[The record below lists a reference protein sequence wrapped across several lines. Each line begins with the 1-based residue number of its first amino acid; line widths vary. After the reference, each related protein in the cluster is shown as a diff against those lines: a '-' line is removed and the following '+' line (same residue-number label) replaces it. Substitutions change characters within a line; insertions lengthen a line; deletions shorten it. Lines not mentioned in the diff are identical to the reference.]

1 MTFDRYLALDLAR
14 DSDAARDLFSRV
26 DREAKREG
34 IAFSGDGDGG
44 SASPNLTPAMSAWLG
59 QHVLPL
65 RQAAYSAIE
74 SAAGRIKLPGGVEG
88 VIEEI
93 EDDKLK
99 RRRNINRIEKT
110 DSFHKSHGAQVD
122 KLVRIENE
130 YFGLRTDE
138 GNREAKTPSKWLDI
152 LIVVMIMIP
161 EGFMNYSSFLKLW
174 KVGIVALGAA
184 IVVGVAIA
192 WSGFLVGR
200 FWKAYH
206 FYMHPND
213 DQLRTKGFIQLGLAL
228 ALLTVALLVV
238 GYARYRTVLDM
249 AQEAVILGLPVPNVL
264 TMTLGLLAG
273 NLIVFGIGVV
283 VTYWLH
289 DENPL
294 YADKA
299 AEHAKQS
306 EIVDA
311 LRKKHLEQKIDGI
324 DKGYQQDRDKML
336 KKARLMDA
344 QPDYGDISDD
354 IGQLSAKDAA
364 VISLLQDYRNA
375 LADSLGDTYPDYRFS
390 NSAAERSRAQS
401 NLGVSLA
408 EFTSLPLHLYRCSI

>member
-1 MTFDRYLALDLAR
+1 M
-14 DSDAARDLFSRV
+14 
-26 DREAKREG
+26 
-34 IAFSGDGDGG
+34 
-44 SASPNLTPAMSAWLG
+44 
-59 QHVLPL
+59 
-65 RQAAYSAIE
+65 
-74 SAAGRIKLPGGVEG
+74 
-88 VIEEI
+88 
-93 EDDKLK
+93 
-99 RRRNINRIEKT
+99 
-110 DSFHKSHGAQVD
+110 
-122 KLVRIENE
+122 
-130 YFGLRTDE
+130 
-138 GNREAKTPSKWLDI
+138 
-152 LIVVMIMIP
+152 
-161 EGFMNYSSFLKLW
+161 
-174 KVGIVALGAA
+174 
-184 IVVGVAIA
+184 
-192 WSGFLVGR
+192 
-200 FWKAYH
+200 
-206 FYMHPND
+206 
-213 DQLRTKGFIQLGLAL
+213 
-228 ALLTVALLVV
+228 
-238 GYARYRTVLDM
+238 
-249 AQEAVILGLPVPNVL
+249 
-264 TMTLGLLAG
+264 
-273 NLIVFGIGVV
+273 